1 MYRPKISLPVLAAV
15 DDGGPVIAYPAF
27 AADLGTTLAANSG
40 KFEKD
45 ADFYARRYR
54 RIVGL
59 ANPFRNLS
67 HFFQYLERL
76 VYLRFPAVLTLFLL
90 PDFLPR
96 RFGDSTSLFIRFMVS
111 PIHSMETCLPRMA
124 LNMFSA
130 AVTGNVII
138 IVISPF
144 DDFDGC
150 FDFLG
155 FYQLVNAEY
164 VLLVHA

>member
-1 MYRPKISLPVLAAV
+1 MVT
-15 DDGGPVIAYPAF
+15 YPAF
-27 AADLGTTLAANSG
+27 AANLETAFLTDAFEPQKNPDLDT
-40 KFEKD
+40 
-45 ADFYARRYR
+45 RRYR
-54 RIVGL
+54 CVVSL
-59 ANPFRNLS
+59 ANPFRDLS
-67 HFFQYLERL
+67 HFFQYLARL
-76 VYLRFPAVLTLFLL
+76 MYLRFTAVLALTLFLL
-90 PDFLPR
+90 PGFLPR
-96 RFGDSTSLFIRFMVS
+96 RFGGSTSLFIRFMVS